1 MLSVV
6 IPAFNEAD
14 NLEPV
19 VRETL
24 GALRQ
29 DPLTPT
35 FELIVVNDGSTDGTA
50 AVADRLAA
58 AHAGVVVAVH
68 HPVNRGFGAALKTG
82 FAATRGRYVSLITA
96 DGEVAPDQVTGL
108 LRDIGDAGMILGR
121 RERNVTAY
129 REVVT
134 FSMNILMW
142 LLLGFVPKAAGIYVV
157 RGDLVRRMALQSETG
172 LVNLEI
178 QLYCREW
185 GFPIA
190 WGVTH
195 VRPRL
200 SGESKVLNARTM
212 FRTFLE
218 MAKLRLA
225 LRRRRSGRPEAR
237 EATGGGK

>member
-24 GALRQ
+24 GALTR
-29 DPLTPT
+29 DPLTPS

-50 AVADRLAA
+50 AVADRLAS
-58 AHAGVVVAVH
+58 AHANVVAVH

-82 FAATRGRYVSLITA
+82 FAATRGRYVSFISA

-121 RERNVTAY
+121 RERDVTAY

-134 FSMNILMW
+134 FSMNVLMW

-157 RGDLVRRMALQSETG
+157 RGDLVRRMTLRSDTG

-218 MAKLRLA
+218 MAKLRLE
-225 LRRRRSGRPEAR
+225 LRRRRSAGAGAHEAR
-237 EATGGGK
+237 EAK

>member
-24 GALRQ
+24 GALTR
-29 DPLTPT
+29 DPLTPS

-50 AVADRLAA
+50 AMADRLAS
-58 AHAGVVVAVH
+58 AHANVVAVH

-82 FAATRGRYVSLITA
+82 FAATRGRYVSFISA

-121 RERNVTAY
+121 RERDVTAY

-134 FSMNILMW
+134 FSMNVLMW

-157 RGDLVRRMALQSETG
+157 RGDLVRRMTLRSDTG

-218 MAKLRLA
+218 MAKLRLE
-225 LRRRRSGRPEAR
+225 LRRRRSAGAGAHEAR
-237 EATGGGK
+237 EAK

>member
-1 MLSVV
+1 VLSVV

-24 GALRQ
+24 GALTR
-29 DPLTPT
+29 DPLTPS

-50 AVADRLAA
+50 AVADRLAS
-58 AHAGVVVAVH
+58 AHANVVAVH

-82 FAATRGRYVSLITA
+82 FAATRGRYVSFISA

-121 RERNVTAY
+121 RERDVTAY

-134 FSMNILMW
+134 FSMNVLMW

-157 RGDLVRRMALQSETG
+157 RGDLVRRMTLRSDTG

-218 MAKLRLA
+218 MAKLRLE
-225 LRRRRSGRPEAR
+225 LRRRRSAGAGAHEAR
-237 EATGGGK
+237 EAK

>member
-1 MLSVV
+1 VLSVV

-24 GALRQ
+24 GALTR
-29 DPLTPT
+29 DPLTPS

-50 AVADRLAA
+50 AMADRLAS
-58 AHAGVVVAVH
+58 AHANVVAVH

-82 FAATRGRYVSLITA
+82 FAATRGRYVSFISA

-121 RERNVTAY
+121 RERDVTAY

-134 FSMNILMW
+134 FSMNVLMW

-157 RGDLVRRMALQSETG
+157 RGDLVRRMTLRSDTG

-218 MAKLRLA
+218 MAKLRLE
-225 LRRRRSGRPEAR
+225 LRRRRSAGAGAHEAR
-237 EATGGGK
+237 EAK